1 MPKQKHTPFNVILED
16 NGTFKAYD
24 VMPYLMRCFNNKK
37 NRKAGILESKDNFRD
52 FVKYE
57 SMYMYWA
64 RCQYEIILSDWPCQK
79 NHEKWDVYRQIM
91 MNLDIVTDV
100 LLKNLGLIELL
111 NAEYKTTV
119 NNED

>member
-1 MPKQKHTPFNVILED
+1 MSEQKHTPFNVILED
-16 NGTFKAYD
+16 NGIFKAYD
-24 VMPYLMRCFNNKK
+24 VMPYLMRCFDDKK
-37 NRKAGILESKDNFRD
+37 NRKAEILESKDKFRD
-52 FVKYE
+52 FVKSE

-79 NHEKWDVYRQIM
+79 KHEKWDVHRQIM

-111 NAEYKTTV
+111 NTEYKTTV